1 MANRRAINLD
11 ILPELLNRHRG
22 GESLRSLSAWLI
34 TKGCKVSIE
43 TIRAELAR
51 SGQAAQERPEV
62 VLPEAEPEAMPDCLR
77 VLRYEIAQER
87 REARLD
93 RARDWKR
100 YHSAL
105 RLTKELYKLD
115 ARPASKPPGNQ
126 PEPPPKP
133 QTDHVIFLDD
143 PTFSA
148 AEMNDAS
155 GRSPQALDRLVQA
168 DLT

>member
-1 MANRRAINLD
+1 MANRRAINPD
-11 ILPELLNRHRG
+11 TLPELLSRHRA

-34 TKGCKVSIE
+34 TQGCKASIE

-51 SGQAAQERPEV
+51 AGQAAQERPEI
-62 VLPEAEPEAMPDCLR
+62 VLPEADPESVPDLLR
-77 VLRYEIAQER
+77 VLRYEVAQER

-105 RLTKELYKLD
+105 RLTRELCKMD
-115 ARPASKPPGNQ
+115 GRPALGPTGNQ
-126 PEPPPKP
+126 PMSPTEPQKGG
-133 QTDHVIFLDD
+133 VIFLDG
-143 PTFSA
+143 PTVSA
-148 AEMNDAS
+148 AGNHGAS
-155 GRSPQALDRLVQA
+155 RLSQQELDRIAQS